1 MKRFLSF
8 YLCVFLFPMVT
19 QASIVSF
26 EEKYIYDASEADS
39 KISCRAIS
47 LLQVKRLL
55 LERLG
60 TYLETK
66 TEIVNN
72 QLTKDEVRILS
83 AGIVK
88 TEILQERWNGKTY
101 SLTARIEAD
110 PDVVAK
116 AIDALKKNTKGEGNV
131 KKLETINDKSIEKIQ
146 ELKNELAR
154 VQENLIIINR
164 DFTKSAEI
172 ISSWESFENGLV
184 LLNRGKYRKAISV
197 FDVAIKHHPK
207 YMHFFQRGIAYMKM
221 KQYQNAIKDFSS
233 SIDLAPRA
241 KNAYFQRG
249 MAYRRI
255 GMKSKGLKDI
265 KKAAKLGS
273 GNAKRWLK
281 AKGYKKPRNKF

>member
-1 MKRFLSF
+1 MKKYLLF
-8 YLCVFLFPMVT
+8 YLCVFLFPAIT
-19 QASIVSF
+19 QARVLSF

-39 KISCRAIS
+39 KITCRAIS

-72 QLTKDEVRILS
+72 QLTKDEIITLS

-88 TEILQERWNGKTY
+88 TEILQEKWNGKTY

-110 PDVVAK
+110 PDGVAK
-116 AIDALKKNTKGEGNV
+116 ALDALKKDTKGEGKI

-146 ELKNELAR
+146 ELKRELAR

-164 DFTKSAEI
+164 DFSQSSEI
-172 ISSWESFENGLV
+172 INSWESFENGLA
-184 LLNRGKYRKAISV
+184 LLNRGKYKKAISA
-197 FDVAIKHHPK
+197 FDVAIEHHPK

-241 KNAYFQRG
+241 KNAYFHRG

-255 GMKSKGLKDI
+255 GKKSEGLRDI
-265 KKAAKLGS
+265 KKAARLGS

-281 AKGYKKPRNKF
+281 AKGHTKPKNKS

>member
-1 MKRFLSF
+1 MKKYLLF
-8 YLCVFLFPMVT
+8 YWCVFLFPVVA
-19 QASIVSF
+19 QANVVSF

-39 KISCRAIS
+39 KLTCRAIS

-60 TYLETK
+60 TYLEAK

-72 QLTKDEVRILS
+72 QLTKDEVITLS

-88 TEILQERWNGKTY
+88 TEILQEKWNGKTY

-110 PDVVAK
+110 PDGVAK
-116 AIDALKKNTKGEGNV
+116 AIDALKQDDESENKTKN
-131 KKLETINDKSIEKIQ
+131 LETINDKSIQRIQ
-146 ELKNELAR
+146 ELKKELVR

-164 DFTKSAEI
+164 DFSKSSKVI
-172 ISSWESFENGLV
+172 NSWESFETGLD
-184 LLNRGKYRKAISV
+184 LLSRGKYREAITA
-197 FDVAIKHHPK
+197 FDVAIEHNPK
-207 YMHFFQRGIAYMKM
+207 YMHFLQRGNAYVKM

-233 SIDLAPRA
+233 SIDLNSRA

-249 MAYRRI
+249 MAYRKI
-255 GMKSKGLKDI
+255 GKKGKGLKDI

-281 AKGYKKPRNKF
+281 TKGRKKRMNKI

>member
-1 MKRFLSF
+1 MKKYVLY
-8 YLCVFLFPMVT
+8 YLCVFLFPVVT
-19 QASIVSF
+19 QASVVSF

-39 KISCRAIS
+39 KLSCRAIS

-66 TEIVNN
+66 TEIVNH
-72 QLTKDEVRILS
+72 QLTKDEVITLS

-88 TEILQERWNGKTY
+88 TEILQEKWNGKTY

-110 PDVVAK
+110 PDGVAK
-116 AIDALKKNTKGEGNV
+116 AIDALKQDDEGENKTKN
-131 KKLETINDKSIEKIQ
+131 LETINDRSIQRIQ
-146 ELKNELAR
+146 ELKDELAR
-154 VQENLIIINR
+154 VQEDLIIINR
-164 DFTKSAEI
+164 DFSKSSKVI
-172 ISSWESFENGLV
+172 NSWESFETGLV
-184 LLNRGKYRKAISV
+184 LLNKGKYQKAISA
-197 FDVAIKHHPK
+197 FDAAIEHNPK
-207 YMHFFQRGIAYMKM
+207 YMHFFQRGIAYMKI

-233 SIDLAPRA
+233 SIGLAPRA

-255 GMKSKGLKDI
+255 GKKGKGLQDI
-265 KKAAKLGS
+265 KRAAKLGS

-281 AKGYKKPRNKF
+281 TKGYKKRKNKF

>member
-1 MKRFLSF
+1 MKKYLLF
-8 YLCVFLFPMVT
+8 YLCVFLFPALT
-19 QASIVSF
+19 QASVVSF

-72 QLTKDEVRILS
+72 QLTKDEIITLS

-88 TEILQERWNGKTY
+88 TEILQENWTGKTY

-110 PDVVAK
+110 PDGVVK
-116 AIDALKKNTKGEGNV
+116 ALDALKQDDKGGNQI
-131 KKLETINDKSIEKIQ
+131 KKLETINEKSIDKIH
-146 ELKNELAR
+146 ELTRELAR
-154 VQENLIIINR
+154 VQENLITINR
-164 DFTKSAEI
+164 DFSKSSNVI
-172 ISSWESFENGLV
+172 NSWESFETGLD
-184 LLNRGKYRKAISV
+184 LLSRGKYRKAISA
-197 FDVAIKHHPK
+197 FNVAIEHNPK

-221 KQYQNAIKDFSS
+221 RQYRNAIKDFSS
-233 SIDLAPRA
+233 TIDLKPRA

-249 MAYRRI
+249 MTYRKI
-255 GMKSKGLKDI
+255 GKKGKGLKDI

-281 AKGYKKPRNKF
+281 AKGYKKRKNKF